1 MLCSALHVERRC
13 DVAKKKKEEVPVFAL
28 IEMPQWK
35 SDVLQAM
42 LRILRVPGRPVVIAV
57 HDTEFTS
64 DGENYTDT
72 VTGTKISKKVAN
84 GSKLA

>member
-1 MLCSALHVERRC
+1 M
-13 DVAKKKKEEVPVFAL
+13 AKKKKEEVPVFAL

-35 SDVLQAM
+35 SDVLQYM
-42 LRILRVPGRPVVIAV
+42 LKVLNIPGRPVVIAV

-84 GSKLA
+84 GSNSA

>member
-1 MLCSALHVERRC
+1 M
-13 DVAKKKKEEVPVFAL
+13 AKKKKEEVPVYAL
-28 IEMPQWK
+28 VEMPQWK
-35 SDVLQAM
+35 SDVLQYM
-42 LRILRVPGRPVVIAV
+42 LKVLNIPGRPVVIAV

-84 GSKLA
+84 GSNSA

>member
-1 MLCSALHVERRC
+1 M
-13 DVAKKKKEEVPVFAL
+13 AKKKKEEVPVFAL

-64 DGENYTDT
+64 DGESYTDT
-72 VTGTKISKKVAN
+72 VTGMKISKKVAN
-84 GSKLA
+84 GSNSA

>member
-1 MLCSALHVERRC
+1 
-13 DVAKKKKEEVPVFAL
+13 VAKKKKEEVPVFAL

-35 SDVLQAM
+35 SDILQAA
-42 LRILRVPGRPVVIAV
+42 LRILRIPGRPVVIAV

-84 GSKLA
+84 GSNSA